1 MKEAKII
8 SVISQKGGVGKSTL
22 AANIALNLAKSA
34 IVAIVDLDH
43 QGSLVSL
50 QSQFENID
58 IYPPKTSVVE
68 IRQLSYDFIII
79 DTPPYLF
86 NNLEDIAQISDLII
100 IPTKAS
106 LLDVIAINKTLD
118 LVLGVIDKDK
128 LLIVMNMIKANT
140 TLTNDVYR
148 EIKKYGV
155 EIAKTRI
162 SDLVDYTRSIMN
174 KGCTTTKAQMQINAL
189 TKETLIKLL

>member
-34 IVAIVDLDH
+34 TVAIVDFDH

-58 IYPPKTSVVE
+58 IYPANTPLSE
-68 IRQLSYDFIII
+68 IRQLCYDFLII

-86 NNLEDIAQISDLII
+86 DNLENLAQISDLII

-148 EIKKYGV
+148 EIKKYGI

-174 KGCTTTKAQMQINAL
+174 KECTTTKAQMQINAL